1 MRDIELVLGLL
12 VAVAA
17 LATLAHRLNVPY
29 PIVLVLGGLLIGFV
43 PGLPD
48 VQLAP
53 DLVFLLFLPPLLYI
67 SAFYTSIRDFRAN
80 ARPILSLA
88 IGLVVVTTVVVAAVI
103 HAAVPGL
110 DWAVAF
116 TLGAIVSPPDAVA
129 ATAILRRMPVP
140 RGTVTVLEGESMLN
154 DAAGLIAFR
163 VALAA
168 AVTGSFSAPQAV
180 GGFVLVGVGGVA
192 VGLAAGW
199 IVARLRR
206 PLHDPPVE
214 ITISLLTPFAA
225 YLPAELLGVSG
236 VLATVACG
244 LYLGRQAPSLM
255 EADTRVQG
263 RAVWETLVFLLDGLV
278 FILIGLQLPTIVM
291 RLADR
296 PPLWLAALALLVCGS
311 VVVVRFAWVFLTD
324 WLAHPRRARA
334 DTRTAWR
341 ADVVISWAGMRGVV
355 SLAAALAL
363 PFTTASGEPFQ
374 ERDLLIFLTIC
385 VILVTLVGQGLS
397 FPWLL
402 RVLRVHGDGVE
413 EQEEASAR
421 EVATQAA
428 RERIEAL
435 AAEWPGHL
443 PLIDTLRAQYAHR
456 ASHFDDREAVTDG
469 QESPA
474 NARRQSGA
482 ASAAEQELIEHRAIR
497 HAVIEAERDSIIDSR
512 DREAISDDV
521 LRRIERDLDLEE
533 LRMEA

>member
-1 MRDIELVLGLL
+1 MREIELVLGLL

-17 LATLAHRLNVPY
+17 LAMLAHRLSVPY

-67 SAFYTSIRDFRAN
+67 SAFYTSVRDFRAH

-88 IGLVVVTTVVVAAVI
+88 IGLVVATTMVVAAVV

-129 ATAILRRMPVP
+129 ATAILRRLPVP
-140 RGTVTVLEGESMLN
+140 RGIVTVLEGESLLN
-154 DAAGLIAFR
+154 DAAGLVAFR

-168 AVTGSFSAPQAV
+168 AVTGSFSATQAV
-180 GGFVLVGVGGVA
+180 GGFVLVGAGGVA
-192 VGLAAGW
+192 VGLAVGW

-225 YLPAELLGVSG
+225 YLPAEVLGVSG

-278 FILIGLQLPTIVM
+278 FILIGLQLPSIVM
-291 RLADR
+291 HLADR
-296 PPLWLAALALLVCGS
+296 PLLGLVGLAALVCGT
-311 VVVVRFAWVFLTD
+311 VVVVRFVWMFVTD

-341 ADVVISWAGMRGVV
+341 EDVVLSWAGMRGVV

-363 PFTTASGEPFQ
+363 PLTTASGALFQ

-385 VILVTLVGQGLS
+385 VILVTLVGQGLT
-397 FPWLL
+397 FPWVL
-402 RVLRVHGDGVE
+402 RVLRVHGDGAE

-428 RERIEAL
+428 RDRIEAL
-435 AAEWPGHL
+435 SADWPDHL

-456 ASHFDDREAVTDG
+456 ASHFDDRGSAADSPQSPTDSRG
-469 QESPA
+469 RSA
-474 NARRQSGA
+474 A

-497 HAVIEAERDSIIDSR
+497 HAVIEAERDAIIDLR
-512 DREAISDDV
+512 DREEISDDV
-521 LRRIERDLDLEE
+521 QRRIERDLDLEE

>member
-1 MRDIELVLGLL
+1 MYAIELVLALL

-17 LATLAHRLNVPY
+17 LATLAHRLGIPY
-29 PIVLVLGGLLIGFV
+29 PIVLVLGGLLIGLV

-67 SAFYTSIRDFRAN
+67 SAFYTSVRDFRAQ

-88 IGLVVVTTVVVAAVI
+88 IGLVVATTVVVAAVV

-129 ATAILRRMPVP
+129 ATAILRRLPVP
-140 RGTVTVLEGESMLN
+140 RGIVTVLEGESLLN
-154 DAAGLIAFR
+154 DAAGLVAFR
-163 VALAA
+163 VAVAA
-168 AVTGSFSAPQAV
+168 AVTGTFSAPQAV

-192 VGLAAGW
+192 VGLAVGW

-225 YLPAELLGVSG
+225 YLPAEVVGVSG

-278 FILIGLQLPTIVM
+278 FILIGLQLRSIVM

-296 PPLWLAALALLVCGS
+296 PLLGLVALALLVCGS
-311 VVVVRFAWVFLTD
+311 VVVVRFVWVFVTD
-324 WLAHPRRARA
+324 WLAHPRRSRA
-334 DTRTAWR
+334 DSRTAWR
-341 ADVVISWAGMRGVV
+341 EDVVISWAGMRGVV

-363 PFTTASGEPFQ
+363 PFTTASGAQFQ

-385 VILVTLVGQGLS
+385 VILVTLVGQGLT
-397 FPWLL
+397 FPW
-402 RVLRVHGDGVE
+402 VLRALRLHGDGAE

-428 RERIEAL
+428 RDRIEAL
-435 AAEWPGHL
+435 AADWPDHL

-456 ASHFDDREAVTDG
+456 ASHFDDRGSATDG
-469 QESPA
+469 QGSPA
-474 NARRQSGA
+474 DSGARLRA

-497 HAVIEAERDSIIDSR
+497 HAVIEAEHDAIVDLR
-512 DREAISDDV
+512 DRDVISDDV